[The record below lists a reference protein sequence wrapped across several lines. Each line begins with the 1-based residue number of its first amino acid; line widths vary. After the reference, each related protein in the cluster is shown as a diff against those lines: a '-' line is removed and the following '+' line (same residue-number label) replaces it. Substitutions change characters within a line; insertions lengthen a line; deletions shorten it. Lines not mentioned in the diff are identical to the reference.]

1 MTTYVLAGGAWLGGW
16 AWQPVARQLR
26 SRGHEVHPVTFT
38 GLGDRSHLARPE
50 VDLDTYVT
58 DVVNLIEFEDLHDVV
73 LVGHSYAGIVV
84 TGVADR
90 IPERISLLAYLDSGP
105 SPDGVS
111 FLDLQPPAAR
121 ELLER
126 LIEQEGE
133 GWRLPMPSWEE
144 LEGVMGASLEGL
156 GPEERARMRPAAP
169 YLVRAPVAGQPGP
182 RAAPQA
188 ADHLQHPPG
197 PGAGDGRRRPPL
209 VRRAGRAGVVVPGA
223 AHRALAD
230 VLGPRAAGVAAG
242 PAPGGGLT
250 ALPGPRLPPLVAGLG
265 VLLAALGLAS
275 GRWPA
280 PPAGPGRPAAQADG

>member
-1 MTTYVLAGGAWLGGW
+1 MATYVLAGGAWLGGW

-26 SRGHEVHPVTFT
+26 SQGHEVHPVTFT
-38 GLGDRSHLARPE
+38 GLGDRSHLATPE

-58 DVVNLIEFEDLHDVV
+58 DVVSLIEFEDLHDVV

-84 TGVADR
+84 TGTADR

-126 LIEQEGE
+126 LVEQEGE
-133 GWRLPMPSWEE
+133 GWRLPMPSWED

-156 GPEERARMRPAAP
+156 GPE
-169 YLVRAPVAGQPGP
+169 APVARQPGP
-182 RAAPQA
+182 RAARQA
-188 ADHLQHPPG
+188 ADHLQRPAG
-197 PGAGDGRRRPPL
+197 PGAGDDRRRPPL
-209 VRRAGRAGVVVPGA
+209 VRRAGRTGVVVPGA

-230 VLGPRAAGVAAG
+230 VLGPRAAGGAAG
-242 PAPGGGLT
+242 PAPGGSGV
-250 ALPGPRLPPLVAGLG
+250 PLV
-265 VLLAALGLAS
+265 ALGLAVAV
-275 GRWPA
+275 G
-280 PPAGPGRPAAQADG
+280 GPADGRR

>member
-84 TGVADR
+84 TR

-156 GPEERARMRPAAP
+156 GPEERARMRGRSVAQPRRTWSEPLSPGNPARERLPKLLITCSIPLAQ
-169 YLVRAPVAGQPGP
+169 VREM
-182 RAAPQA
+182 
-188 ADHLQHPPG
+188 
-197 PGAGDGRRRPPL
+197 
-209 VRRAGRAGVVVPGA
+209 
-223 AHRALAD
+223 
-230 VLGPRAAGVAAG
+230 VAAG
-242 PAPGGGLT
+242 HPWFAELAGPEWSFLE
-250 ALPGPRLPPLVAGLG
+250 LPTGHWPMFSVPQRLASLLARLP
-265 VLLAALGLAS
+265 AAA
-275 GRWPA
+275 
-280 PPAGPGRPAAQADG
+280 

>member
-26 SRGHEVHPVTFT
+26 SQGHEVHPVTFT
-38 GLGDRSHLARPE
+38 GLGDRSHLATPE

-84 TGVADR
+84 TGTADR

-111 FLDLQPPAAR
+111 FLDLQPLAAR

-126 LIEQEGE
+126 LVEQEGE
-133 GWRLPMPSWEE
+133 GWRLPMPSWED

-156 GPEERARMRPAAP
+156 GPEERARMRARSVAQPRRTWSEPLSLGNPARERLPKLLITCSIPLAQ
-169 YLVRAPVAGQPGP
+169 VREMIAAG
-182 RAAPQA
+182 
-188 ADHLQHPPG
+188 HPWFAELAG
-197 PGAGDGRRRPPL
+197 PGWSFLELPTGHWPML
-209 VRRAGRAGVVVPGA
+209 SVPEQ
-223 AHRALAD
+223 
-230 VLGPRAAGVAAG
+230 
-242 PAPGGGLT
+242 
-250 ALPGPRLPPLVAGLG
+250 
-265 VLLAALGLAS
+265 LAALLD
-275 GRWPA
+275 RLPA
-280 PPAGPGRPAAQADG
+280 AAQADG

>member
-26 SRGHEVHPVTFT
+26 SKGHEVHPVTFT
-38 GLGDRSHLARPE
+38 GLGDRSHLATPE

-126 LIEQEGE
+126 LVEQEGE
-133 GWRLPMPSWEE
+133 GWRLPMPFWED

-156 GPEERARMRPAAP
+156 GPEERARMRGRAVAQPRRTWSEPLSLGNPARERLPKLLITCSIPLAQVREMIAAGHPWFAELAGPEWSFLELPTGHWPMFSVPEQLASLLARLPAAAS
-169 YLVRAPVAGQPGP
+169 RI
-182 RAAPQA
+182 R
-188 ADHLQHPPG
+188 
-197 PGAGDGRRRPPL
+197 
-209 VRRAGRAGVVVPGA
+209 
-223 AHRALAD
+223 
-230 VLGPRAAGVAAG
+230 AAG
-242 PAPGGGLT
+242 PA
-250 ALPGPRLPPLVAGLG
+250 
-265 VLLAALGLAS
+265 
-275 GRWPA
+275 
-280 PPAGPGRPAAQADG
+280 QADG

>member
-26 SRGHEVHPVTFT
+26 SKGHEVHPVTFT
-38 GLGDRSHLARPE
+38 GLGDRSHLATPE

-111 FLDLQPPAAR
+111 FLDLQPPAVS

-126 LIEQEGE
+126 LVEQEGE
-133 GWRLPMPSWEE
+133 GWRLPMPSWED

-156 GPEERARMRPAAP
+156 GPEERARMRGRAVAQPRRTWSEPLSLGNPARERLPKLLITCSIPLAQVREMIAAGHPWFAELAGPEWSFLELPSGHWPMFSVPEQLAALLDRLPAAAS
-169 YLVRAPVAGQPGP
+169 RI
-182 RAAPQA
+182 R
-188 ADHLQHPPG
+188 
-197 PGAGDGRRRPPL
+197 
-209 VRRAGRAGVVVPGA
+209 
-223 AHRALAD
+223 
-230 VLGPRAAGVAAG
+230 AAG
-242 PAPGGGLT
+242 PA
-250 ALPGPRLPPLVAGLG
+250 
-265 VLLAALGLAS
+265 
-275 GRWPA
+275 
-280 PPAGPGRPAAQADG
+280 QADG